1 MRTAAPPVASQ
12 EAQNALTYARHRA
25 LWSGLGRPT
34 PPLYPTPC
42 LQPRAPSPTLSAL
55 CGKCTLQTSQAAVST
70 VTLSL
75 CEDQLYAATQQ
86 QVLPTVN
93 TIPATISTTPAAVGS
108 SSHSLSS
115 MLPGG
120 HTMSEAVAGNPLQRD
135 LVSSEQDK
143 AQLSSTV
150 WIILFFIL
158 MLLSVVTNTIYVVG
172 IFKSKKN
179 ISPIHV
185 LLCSFF
191 LINLVDYALLIFEFY
206 HGPDSNYHFSHCA
219 CAFYQFI
226 EQGNPLLYI
235 GVILL
240 LVYQTYMT
248 ATHPATET
256 RTLTNLFLQ
265 FLFVI
270 ISSLFLSIPP
280 TLYSKVTTSSNTS
293 SHCTLDLSS
302 SDEDT
307 SDADKALT
315 AVFLLIFKSVLPY
328 WLPLAMISVPIIRII
343 RMDKILADKQ
353 LDVSMAVTVTLS
365 FVVFHLPYYSAV
377 FTRFVTSLFFHCS

>member
-1 MRTAAPPVASQ
+1 
-12 EAQNALTYARHRA
+12 
-25 LWSGLGRPT
+25 
-34 PPLYPTPC
+34 
-42 LQPRAPSPTLSAL
+42 
-55 CGKCTLQTSQAAVST
+55 
-70 VTLSL
+70 
-75 CEDQLYAATQQ
+75 
-86 QVLPTVN
+86 
-93 TIPATISTTPAAVGS
+93 
-108 SSHSLSS
+108 
-115 MLPGG
+115 
-120 HTMSEAVAGNPLQRD
+120 MSEAVAGNPLQRD

-206 HGPDSNYHFSHCA
+206 HGPDSNYHFSHYA

-270 ISSLFLSIPP
+270 ISSLFLSLPS

-302 SDEDT
+302 SDEDP
-307 SDADKALT
+307 SDADNALT

-377 FTRFVTSLFFHCS
+377 FTRHLLTIINYSLSSYNMWVLNILQSFFSLISFFFHIFRPLVYILLDQELNMQGKLCKTQYKQVPVFKV